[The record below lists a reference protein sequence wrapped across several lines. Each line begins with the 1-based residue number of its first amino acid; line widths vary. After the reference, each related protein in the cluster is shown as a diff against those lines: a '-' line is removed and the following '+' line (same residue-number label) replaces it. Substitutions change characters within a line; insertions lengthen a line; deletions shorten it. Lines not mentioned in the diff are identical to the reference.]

1 MRDYSEE
8 DEMRRTGKVG
18 HPICVAVARQ
28 DDGVVDS
35 VIVEVVEETQ
45 AICLVTVP
53 CVNVDYVR

>member
-1 MRDYSEE
+1 ML
-8 DEMRRTGKVG
+8 RTGKVG